1 MMWIDYEAQAD
12 RWQADREAEA
22 WWAEEE
28 AQYAEDRKNFLE
40 AMNALY
46 GEQRATAKKSQKNLK
61 KLLTSPQKCAKIE
74 SERGKERH
82 SVAKPLR

>member
-46 GEQRATAKKSQKNLK
+46 DEQRATAKKISK
-61 KLLTSPQKCAKIE
+61 KFKKTLDKS
-74 SERGKERH
+74 SE
-82 SVAKPLR
+82 VC